1 MAAKGP
7 EVRIGLVLYGGV
19 SLAVYIYGVV
29 VEVQRLLLA
38 AAELEQAKKP
48 IEEMSPYARALDAAG
63 ASTVT
68 IDILSGT
75 SAGGINGILLAKAL
89 ARGTDVELAR
99 ELWIEGGD
107 IDQLLQPAAT
117 RDPRALLQ
125 SAHFERTLRRGMR
138 LLDSKPSQERVAPQP
153 ILDLFVSST
162 HLRGAERVFKDSLE
176 EEVATRQHRFVIQ
189 LKLRREQNG
198 LGYDEDE
205 FVDNERLVK
214 LARATSAFPAA
225 FEPVS
230 IRADDRL
237 LGKEEEGGWF
247 ADGGILNNKPFT
259 EAVEKIVSRRSDR
272 PVRRWLFSIDPDPK
286 EAEGAVGAGDQPAFD
301 AIAIAAIASIPRY
314 QSIARDLAALA
325 EHNDKVTAA
334 EALVIEGEAEIAR
347 MTGGAPG
354 SRAWGRMFLLRGLGA
369 GPAAAY
375 KALRRQAWA
384 LEIADSVMS
393 TARVQGSGD
402 ADRAGAHRAIR
413 QLAEGLFEAGGL
425 NDLPDL
431 AFQRRRVYYLI
442 KLLSMAVEVR
452 TGERAEPADAGAAR
466 EALWAAYEEISATL
480 WSRLADPP
488 LELEPGEAPGAVA
501 ERVRDRIA
509 AAAAPLA
516 EAEDSAVGA
525 LPRIA
530 NGRAVLL
537 PAPRGESG
545 DTFPVQLGNV
555 FGEFERRDAM
565 LLSADVYGGLRQR
578 DRISHAQI
586 SPAAAGNTRVRPDR
600 KLAGASL
607 GHFGGF
613 LDAGW
618 RRNDLMWGRLD
629 GAEVLMRAILAGRE
643 EGRRDE
649 DEAAALTDAV
659 QERIVR
665 KELPDLGAGPGDW
678 KAKLQAHVGDGPSLG
693 DLDARGWKSTGLRAA
708 AVLRKML
715 RAAGT
720 EAGRGGAGG
729 RIRAYGL
736 AAAANALG
744 FVLSLIYL
752 PATIL
757 FARSGLIRAAATVAV
772 FVPMVWGLVT
782 LLLGFLGVLDLG
794 DVWLPALVGIAIYPA
809 AMLVCWLLIR
819 LFRILTRF
827 F

>member
-1 MAAKGP
+1 MTAKGP

-29 VEVQRLLLA
+29 LEVQRLLLA
-38 AAELEQAKKP
+38 AAELEQARKP
-48 IEEMSPYARALDAAG
+48 VGEMSPYARALDAAG

-68 IDILSGT
+68 VDILSGT

-99 ELWIEGGD
+99 QLWIEGGD
-107 IDQLLQPAAT
+107 IDQLLQAPST

-125 SAHFERTLRRGMR
+125 SAHFEEKLREGMR
-138 LLDSKPSQERVAPQP
+138 LLDSKPQRERVAPPP

-162 HLRGAERVFKDSLE
+162 HLRGAERVFKDSLGE
-176 EEVATRQHRFVIQ
+176 EIATRQHRFVIQ
-189 LKLRREQNG
+189 LKLRREQDG
-198 LGYDEDE
+198 LGYDSDE
-205 FVDNERLVK
+205 FGDNERLVK

-225 FEPVS
+225 FEPVR
-230 IRADDRL
+230 IRRRDRL
-237 LGKEEEGGWF
+237 LGKGEEGGWF

-259 EAVEKIVSRRSDR
+259 EAVEQIVSRRSDR

-286 EAEGAVGAGDQPAFD
+286 EAEGDAGAGEQPAFD
-301 AIAIAAIASIPRY
+301 TIAVRAIASIPRY
-314 QSIARDLAALA
+314 QSIARDLAALEA
-325 EHNDKVTAA
+325 HNDKVTAA
-334 EALVIEGEAEIAR
+334 QALVIEGEAEIAA
-347 MTGGAPG
+347 APG
-354 SRAWGRMFLLRGLGA
+354 GRPGSPARARTSLRWGLGA

-375 KALRRQAWA
+375 EALRRQAWG
-384 LEIADSVMS
+384 LEVADSVMS
-393 TARVQGSGD
+393 TVRVEGRGD
-402 ADRAGAHRAIR
+402 VDRAGVHRDVR
-413 QLAEGLFEAGGL
+413 RLAEGLFEVGGPH
-425 NDLPDL
+425 DLPDL

-452 TGERAEPADAGAAR
+452 AAGGSEPADASTAR

-488 LELEPGEAPGAVA
+488 LELAPGEAPAAVA
-501 ERVRDRIA
+501 ERVRDRVN
-509 AAAAPLA
+509 AAAAPVEVEGSAAAALA
-516 EAEDSAVGA
+516 AA
-525 LPRIA
+525 L
-530 NGRAVLL
+530 NGLVVLL
-537 PAPRGESG
+537 PTPGEAG
-545 DTFPVQLGNV
+545 ETFPVGLGDV

-578 DRISHAQI
+578 DRVEHAQI
-586 SPAAAGNTRVRPDR
+586 SPAAAQNTGVRTDR

-618 RRNDLMWGRLD
+618 RQNDLMWGRLD
-629 GAEVLMRAILAGRE
+629 GAELLMRAILRGRE
-643 EGRRDE
+643 EDRRDE

-665 KELPDLGAGPGDW
+665 RELPDLDAGPGDW
-678 KAKLQAHVGDGPSLG
+678 KEKLQAHVGNGPSLA

-715 RAAGT
+715 RTAGA
-720 EAGRGGAGG
+720 EAGKGGVGG
-729 RIRAYGL
+729 RIRSYAL

-757 FARSGLIRAAATVAV
+757 FARSKPVRFGATAV
-772 FVPMVWGLVT
+772 VFIPTVWGLLT
-782 LLLGFLGVLDLG
+782 LLLGALGVLTLG
-794 DVWLPALVGIAIYPA
+794 DVWLPAVIGIAVYPV
-809 AMLVCWLLIR
+809 AMLICWLLVR
-819 LFRILTRF
+819 LFSLLGRVF
-827 F
+827 